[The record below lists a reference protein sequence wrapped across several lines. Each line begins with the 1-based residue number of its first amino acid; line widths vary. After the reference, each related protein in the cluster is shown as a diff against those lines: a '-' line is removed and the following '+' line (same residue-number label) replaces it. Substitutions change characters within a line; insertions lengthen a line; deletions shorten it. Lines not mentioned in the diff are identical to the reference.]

1 MTAAATKV
9 DWVRLLRI
17 ARAMIREVNS
27 EQLLIDEWTFGGG
40 TAMMLQID
48 HRESRDI
55 DIFLADPQ
63 LLALLNPDK
72 RDFSFE
78 RRPSEYSGDGS
89 RFMKLSFED
98 AGEIDFIVARAM
110 TDPSAKIALV
120 EGENALLET
129 IPEIIAKKIHY
140 RGAQIKPRD
149 IFDIAA
155 AGEQHADPVINALRS
170 LRSEVN
176 RTLARIDTLDADFI
190 SEAIAGLAVKEK
202 FKPVA
207 KTAVERTKEI
217 LRAV

>member
-1 MTAAATKV
+1 M
-9 DWVRLLRI
+9 DWARLLRI
-17 ARAMIREVNS
+17 ARSMIQEVNS

-63 LLALLNPDK
+63 SLALLNPDK

-78 RRPSEYSGDGS
+78 RHPSEYSGDGS
-89 RFMKLSFED
+89 KFMKLFFEGT
-98 AGEIDFIVARAM
+98 GEIDFIVARAM
-110 TDPSAKIALV
+110 TDVPAKLTMV

-140 RGAQIKPRD
+140 RGSQIKPRD

-155 AGEQHADPVINALRS
+155 AGEHYADPVINALRS
-170 LRSEVN
+170 LRPEVS
-176 RTLARIDTLDADFI
+176 RTLARIETLDSEFI
-190 SEAIAGLAVKEK
+190 GSAIAGLAIKEP
-202 FKPVA
+202 FRPIA
-207 KTAVERTKEI
+207 TTALQRATEI